1 MATNMEKWNKIVESY
16 EHRIANGA
24 LENIVQFFW
33 EDSVCHDCLNFPNE
47 DINSQRVVQM
57 GVNRKRADIVLN
69 KNGIEECVIEL
80 KRASLTEGREQLFSY
95 LIQIRNI
102 SIGVLACDK
111 LHIYYY
117 DYASMD
123 ANDARPNI
131 EIPFERDNPDGEKF
145 VEFFTYDSFDRNRVE
160 EWVKNRFEEI
170 KNARLQ
176 EANARQNVEA
186 IRGVLS
192 EELVLDL
199 LKRHFLNE
207 GYPETDIAMVLDE
220 MLVSVERRAPVQQ
233 EPIAVVNDGAETEL
247 VYYVNGAVVTSRVF
261 ESKLTE
267 KKSAKRKYYYRTGD
281 VRDDVWNAS
290 SFNGNLSGNIHS
302 STYWRKRR
310 ETGLIKVEFFIN
322 E

>member
-117 DYASMD
+117 NYASMD

-199 LKRHFLNE
+199 LKRHFLK
-207 GYPETDIAMVLDE
+207 DVL
-220 MLVSVERRAPVQQ
+220 L
-233 EPIAVVNDGAETEL
+233 
-247 VYYVNGAVVTSRVF
+247 
-261 ESKLTE
+261 
-267 KKSAKRKYYYRTGD
+267 
-281 VRDDVWNAS
+281 
-290 SFNGNLSGNIHS
+290 FNKNL
-302 STYWRKRR
+302 
-310 ETGLIKVEFFIN
+310 LLL
-322 E
+322 